1 MMFVPKHTLLIFAV
15 LFATGLPSL
24 SFAAGTD
31 SLAITLT
38 PPLFQITQSPGTDWK
53 SLLRVVNSNSYDI
66 TVNVKVQDFHPNGET
81 GNPEF
86 EELTK
91 GTPED
96 AHRMSGW
103 IEIPEGN
110 ITITHSTT
118 AEIPFTVHVP
128 LGADPG
134 GHYAAIIVG
143 TVASKTEG
151 SGSGVSSA
159 IGSLMFM
166 RVPGEVVE
174 KGEIRDFYAAHEV
187 VQSTDAK
194 FVLRFENQGNV
205 HLIPQGNIEITNMWG
220 KVRGKMDINQSNTFG
235 NVLPKSTRKF
245 EFTWQGD
252 ASPFEVGRYKA
263 VATLVYGLDGRQ
275 TVYRTVYFWII
286 PWKPVAM
293 ILGGLIFFLWFISW
307 SVRRY
312 IRNALQLER
321 EWMEAHD
328 LKQPVASEKPTSALG
343 SASVMT
349 FETLRRPLT
358 LTAVDMRASQR
369 GKQEVIETV
378 ATSVAGMKSVKGQLP
393 SQKKAVKKSSP
404 TMKWLS
410 YNRSVVFFL
419 LILAVGFSLVGWYF
433 VEVFQNERAYHVEQV
448 RPK

>member
-1 MMFVPKHTLLIFAV
+1 MPKHILASLAV
-15 LFATGLPSL
+15 LIAMGLPSL
-24 SFAAGTD
+24 SFAAGTN

-53 SLLRVVNSNSYDI
+53 SLLRVVNSNSYDM
-66 TVNVKVQDFHPNGET
+66 TVSVKVQDFHPNGET

-86 EELTK
+86 EEVPR

-96 AHRMSGW
+96 ARRMSGW

-143 TVASKTEG
+143 TVANKMEG

-174 KGEIRDFYAAHEV
+174 KGEIRDFYTEHEI
-187 VQSTDAK
+187 VQSTDEK

-245 EFTWQGD
+245 EFKWQGD
-252 ASPFEVGRYKA
+252 SSPFEVGRYKA
-263 VATLVYGLDGRQ
+263 VATLVYGSDGRQ
-275 TVYRTVYFWII
+275 TVYRTVYFWIV

-293 ILGGLIFFLWFISW
+293 LLGGLIFFLWFISW

-312 IRNALQLER
+312 IRNALLLER
-321 EWMEAHD
+321 QWMEEHNI
-328 LKQPVASEKPTSALG
+328 KPPVISDSEGVPLRSP
-343 SASVMT
+343 SVMT

-358 LTAVDMRASQR
+358 LRAVDMRTSEH
-369 GKQEVIETV
+369 GKTKEREVGRKIPME
-378 ATSVAGMKSVKGQLP
+378 MKSGKRQMQ
-393 SQKKAVKKSSP
+393 SERKTAKSASP
-404 TMKWLS
+404 WRTWLN
-410 YNRSVVFFL
+410 YNRSVLFFM
-419 LILAVGFSLVGWYF
+419 LILIIGFSLIGWYF
-433 VEVFQNERAYHVEQV
+433 VEVFQNERSYHVEQV